1 MEYQQEKKPT
11 VYEVRLQKERGI
23 TEEDIQERMRWGLLV
38 LSSNSKCS
46 ISLDLPIHNCLPT
59 KVCAAVCYAS
69 QGTQFFRKS
78 IIKALAV
85 NRMIAEDPEHVAR
98 KMVDEAAGRS
108 IRIAGS
114 GEILPEHRTLVDQI
128 KKYGGSWWGF
138 TRRVDTHRAIPEL
151 MFSIDATTTDLVM
164 EYVQEEVPTRRLA
177 YLRRPRDPPPS
188 LEVAV
193 TFPVHGA
200 WTNYTDE
207 VPFHDTDCPA
217 VRGKVKCWECQRCY

>member
-1 MEYQQEKKPT
+1 MRDLKDGVANAIRQFWKTRDRQSKRQGSAQVT
-11 VYEVRLQKERGI
+11 VAIREHGRQ
-23 TEEDIQERMRWGLLV
+23 
-38 LSSNSKCS
+38 
-46 ISLDLPIHNCLPT
+46 
-59 KVCAAVCYAS
+59 CY
-69 QGTQFFRKS
+69 RKAL
-78 IIKALAV
+78 IKSLAV
-85 NRMIAEDPEHVAR
+85 NRMIAEDSERVAR

-114 GEILPEHRTLVDQI
+114 GEILPEHKTLWDYVEDF
-128 KKYGGSWWGF
+128 GGSWWGF

-151 MFSIDATTTDLVM
+151 MFSIDATTTDVVM
-164 EYVQEEVPTRRLA
+164 EYVRDEVPTRRIA

-200 WTNYTDE
+200 WTNYADE
-207 VPFHDTDCPA
+207 VPCHETDCPA